1 MAFGSSADNL
11 PLEKPKP
18 LGLDPSRLDTHE
30 QGRVLPYVA
39 GVFRLG
45 GTFLGEPW
53 EVRSEEI
60 KKKVGKKRQ
69 TIGHAYFCSFAVN
82 FCLGPLDRLDA
93 IHLDDDRL
101 WEGPVTRVPGED
113 YLDLTIEGRGTLRLY
128 WGTATQE
135 PDPELAASGMS
146 HPAYRHQCYAVF
158 LDWSLGNRTN
168 VPNVEIQGRRQP
180 ELPWLTVEA
189 DIGED
194 VNPVAVL
201 GELWEST
208 RYGLG
213 LAADRLNRPLLNA
226 TAATLRAEGLGIS
239 PLITSPLSFQ
249 QVLAMLLDHLDG
261 FLVHDP
267 QGRLGLGLV
276 RGTSGEEPVIGVR
289 DLTEPPEI
297 ESGSWWD
304 TYNEVFVRFRN
315 RDRQF
320 AEESVS
326 WRDRGNYAVVGST
339 RSLSVSRPWVTRQK
353 TAWLIAAA
361 LGRQQ
366 ALPSL
371 EGTLRLKKSSATAL
385 AAGSLFYLTY
395 APSNLEAVLCRVL
408 EKTIA
413 APDQAEVT
421 VRWREDRGYLNAN
434 LADVPE
440 DLSLVE
446 QTFGAS
452 APHAARI
459 VELPLGYTRRVDP
472 EILFLVA
479 RGDRVGNGFNAYVE
493 TSPDSYDQAGVGT
506 LFALRGTLIEAFPA
520 SGLREDGELE
530 VLFDSPD
537 RVLESVSYDSALG
550 SGPIRVFL
558 GDEIL
563 LGYTATL
570 LAAGRYR
577 IKVLRARYG
586 TRRRSHALGAEVFV
600 MVIGQNPP
608 LTHELAWNPGVTTAR
623 FKVQP
628 FLLQDELDLALC
640 PPHVLAVQ
648 RRAYCPQPPI
658 NLRAMGDGHAPTYGP
673 GQDLVVDWDP
683 TSERRCFTPATE
695 TIEPQADRIVI
706 AVHGLDGTLKGEF
719 TVEGATGPLTIL
731 NADLVAWLGG
741 GTDFVLRAYA
751 ERGGFRSLDP
761 DELIVR
767 FL

>member
-1 MAFGSSADNL
+1 
-11 PLEKPKP
+11 
-18 LGLDPSRLDTHE
+18 
-30 QGRVLPYVA
+30 
-39 GVFRLG
+39 
-45 GTFLGEPW
+45 
-53 EVRSEEI
+53 
-60 KKKVGKKRQ
+60 
-69 TIGHAYFCSFAVN
+69 
-82 FCLGPLDRLDA
+82 
-93 IHLDDDRL
+93 
-101 WEGPVTRVPGED
+101 
-113 YLDLTIEGRGTLRLY
+113 
-128 WGTATQE
+128 
-135 PDPELAASGMS
+135 
-146 HPAYRHQCYAVF
+146 
-158 LDWSLGNRTN
+158 
-168 VPNVEIQGRRQP
+168 
-180 ELPWLTVEA
+180 
-189 DIGED
+189 
-194 VNPVAVL
+194 
-201 GELWEST
+201 
-208 RYGLG
+208 
-213 LAADRLNRPLLNA
+213 
-226 TAATLRAEGLGIS
+226 
-239 PLITSPLSFQ
+239 
-249 QVLAMLLDHLDG
+249 VLAMLLDHLDG

-276 RGTSGEEPVIGVR
+276 RGTSGAEPVIGMR

-371 EGTLRLKKSSATAL
+371 AGTLRVKKSSATAL

-408 EKTIA
+408 EKTFA

-506 LFALRGTLIEAFPA
+506 LFALRGTLLEAFPA

-537 RVLESVSYDSALG
+537 RVLESVAYDSALG

-648 RRAYCPQPPI
+648 RRAYCPPPPI

-683 TSERRCFTPATE
+683 S
-695 TIEPQADRIVI
+695 Q
-706 AVHGLDGTLKGEF
+706 
-719 TVEGATGPLTIL
+719 
-731 NADLVAWLGG
+731 
-741 GTDFVLRAYA
+741 
-751 ERGGFRSLDP
+751 
-761 DELIVR
+761 
-767 FL
+767 